1 MANRVRLLGVDYDP
15 HTNALELE
23 LGSGDHRAFNPREV
37 WAVEES
43 DGFVS
48 SIQIVRN
55 DGAKEL
61 VNITRGRAVEEEK
74 VRVDVHPYPARSRG
88 KELRT
93 STLTRFP
100 IASLIPG
107 DGRSRGWIR
116 SAICPS

>member
-1 MANRVRLLGVDYDP
+1 MSETKRIAQDQLTRYFDAFSKKFLMSDSPGAADVELVGPDVGDQPVANRVRLLGVDYDP

-48 SIQIVRN
+48 SIQIVRD

-61 VNITRGRAVEEEK
+61 VNITRGSGA
-74 VRVDVHPYPARSRG
+74 P
-88 KELRT
+88 
-93 STLTRFP
+93 
-100 IASLIPG
+100 
-107 DGRSRGWIR
+107 
-116 SAICPS
+116 

>member
-1 MANRVRLLGVDYDP
+1 MSETKRIAHDQLTRYFDAFSRKFLMPDSPGAADVELVGSDVGDQPVANGVRLLGVDYDP

-48 SIQIVRN
+48 SIQIVRD

-61 VNITRGRAVEEEK
+61 VKITRSQGGA
-74 VRVDVHPYPARSRG
+74 P
-88 KELRT
+88 
-93 STLTRFP
+93 
-100 IASLIPG
+100 
-107 DGRSRGWIR
+107 
-116 SAICPS
+116 